1 MNRFTLLKEESLLLI
16 IDVQERLV
24 PAMKYGKKVIK
35 NTNVLISA
43 AHEMNMPI
51 IVTEQYPKGLGQTVP
66 EIKEGLKDAL
76 KFEKTRFSACIEEV
90 VAALETKKRK
100 KIIITGMETHVCVF
114 QTARDLI
121 GLGYDVFVVSDGVSS
136 RTEENHKNGLDL
148 IKTMGGIVINTETV
162 LFDLIKRSGTPEFKV
177 LSKLIK

>member
-24 PAMKYGKKVIK
+24 PAMKYGKEVIK

-66 EIKEGLKDAL
+66 EINEGLK
-76 KFEKTRFSACIEEV
+76 
-90 VAALETKKRK
+90 
-100 KIIITGMETHVCVF
+100 MH
-114 QTARDLI
+114 
-121 GLGYDVFVVSDGVSS
+121 
-136 RTEENHKNGLDL
+136 
-148 IKTMGGIVINTETV
+148 
-162 LFDLIKRSGTPEFKV
+162 
-177 LSKLIK
+177 